1 MKNILL
7 TIALISACI
16 VQAQVGIGTASPKNT
31 SVLDLTATNKGLLIP
46 RVNLSTLTGGS
57 VSTFGLPGTDGAQD
71 GMVVYNTSATAPFS
85 IGQYVWYNAQWN
97 KIGTGNGTITSV
109 TGTAPIS
116 VATGTTT
123 PVISVADATTTANGV
138 VRLAGD
144 LTGTAAS
151 PQIAANAVTTSEILD
166 ATVATADIADNAIT
180 TAKIVD
186 NTILTADI
194 ADNAVTYAKINTPV
208 TTVTGA
214 YTLLASDSGGFV
226 YVNSAS
232 AVTVTIPSTLPASFH
247 CVVIQLGAGQV
258 TLAGSGVTLQT
269 ARGLKTRTQHSA
281 IGVIKKDTTTAT
293 ITGDGI

>member
-7 TIALISACI
+7 TIALISGSLI
-16 VQAQVGIGTASPKNT
+16 QAQVGIGTTSPKNT
-31 SVLDLTATNKGLLIP
+31 SLLDLTATNKGLLIP

-57 VSTFGLPGTDGAQD
+57 ISVFGLPGTDGAQD

-85 IGQYVWYNAQWN
+85 TGEYIWYNAQWN
-97 KIGTGNGTITSV
+97 KTGTGAGTVTSV

-116 VATGTTT
+116 VTTGTTT
-123 PVISVADATTTANGV
+123 PVISVADATTAANGI

-151 PQIAANAVTTSEILD
+151 PQIAANAVTTAEILD
-166 ATVATADIADNAIT
+166 ATIA
-180 TAKIVD
+180 
-186 NTILTADI
+186 TADI

-208 TTVTGA
+208 TTATAA
-214 YTLLASDSGGFV
+214 YTLLASDEGGFV
-226 YVNSAS
+226 YVNSGS
-232 AVTVTIPSTLPASFH
+232 AVTVTIPSTLPAGFH

-269 ARGLKTRTQHSA
+269 ARGLKTRTLYSA
-281 IGVIKKDTTTAT
+281 VGVIKKDTTTAT